1 MENNDIITIDKFT
14 KIEKIHYTQL
24 NKYFS
29 ECSDDT
35 INLMIDIIEG
45 NHKISLRILDWI
57 ITRYSKY
64 NKTIINK
71 DIYISISY
79 KAQLKSYKKKY
90 FDPFKRNSKFEYTFT
105 VNNKKLI
112 TTIGQ
117 MNFFK
122 WAFDNGLIQFSTEN
136 YDDIMKN
143 KKIIDDFYDKK
154 IIESNS
160 IFSDCSSTCLSS
172 NNKSDNYSVSNI
184 SVGKKLVI
192 QI

>member
-1 MENNDIITIDKFT
+1 MEYNDIITIDNFT

-24 NKYFS
+24 NKYFNG
-29 ECSDDT
+29 CSNDT

-45 NHKISLRILDWI
+45 HHQISLRILDWI
-57 ITRYSKY
+57 ITRHSKY

-71 DIYISISY
+71 DIYIFISY

-105 VNNKKLI
+105 NNKKLI

-117 MNFFK
+117 LNFFK
-122 WAFDNGLIQFSTEN
+122 WAFENDLINYSINN
-136 YDDIMKN
+136 YDSIMKN
-143 KKIIDDFYDKK
+143 KKHIDDFFDKK
-154 IIESNS
+154 IIDNHSQ
-160 IFSDCSSTCLSS
+160 FSDSSTCVSN
-172 NNKSDNYSVSNI
+172 NNKSDSCSVSSI
-184 SVGKKLVI
+184 SVGKKIVI